1 MKISIILLAILQA
14 FTKNDDIV
22 NSMGLI
28 QESANMNLISRH
40 CYDDDCYDCRPRQK
54 YVKRD
59 RRNKTSS
66 DTSQLDVYKGA
77 DSSSDK
83 YILFATYT
91 VAADVSGGAP
101 SGNYDVTSIVERYL
115 RDHKPPTALRKD
127 NSIFVYYYSSL
138 ATHDGDT
145 L

>member
-22 NSMGLI
+22 NSMGLS
-28 QESANMNLISRH
+28 QESANMNLISRQ

-77 DSSSDK
+77 DCCSDR
-83 YILFATYT
+83 YILFATYHIPST
-91 VAADVSGGAP
+91 ITGVAP
-101 SGNYDVTSIVERYL
+101 SDYDVTCIVQKYYRENTP
-115 RDHKPPTALRKD
+115 HPTKL
-127 NSIFVYYYSSL
+127 
-138 ATHDGDT
+138 
-145 L
+145 